1 MRKYFLS
8 YISCLLMMLV
18 GVTACSSDGDAP
30 DEGGSSAGKT
40 CTLHFTIS
48 PAPGGGNGTRANLPT
63 PSGWD
68 NGSVDENMKS
78 WVVAFVD
85 QSSGK
90 VEALVEKN
98 LATPVTQDEVVV
110 SGLKANESYVVYSFA
125 NISSTELGLSKG
137 VNAAAIDF
145 ATLEYAINGND
156 FDVNAKGI
164 PMSNYQDIKIS
175 DDGKKA
181 LDAGGTNEVTQLWT
195 VRMLSKVT
203 VKFKNITNQ
212 AITVNKITI
221 SDITDNPQGNA
232 KNIML
237 LPSTI
242 VNDGKT
248 AQKIYYSESSG
259 WKHLPDNVSK
269 SSFTHQIMTG
279 VGENQKNGIT
289 IAANTSD
296 YDSSD
301 DGANSVSFYVNESIA
316 DKEFPYFVVTLETN
330 VCTER
335 YFMYTGWN
343 QIARNDHHV
352 LKIALSDYK
361 LRLKVE
367 GYSAIGM
374 EPSLEDDGK
383 QLNLTFHM
391 PDDEFHIIPVVTK
404 YGDASNTPVT
414 FTNLKWENISESE
427 TDAEDIVFSSKP
439 VLVAGQNRIEGV
451 MLGELGQK
459 TGPIIYQLSCK
470 VNDGTA
476 DAPTLV
482 YRVAISQDLEWYTSA
497 ARRYGSRTAS
507 TRKAISGLLNNYERK
522 FYRYE

>member
-8 YISCLLMMLV
+8 YISCLLMMLA
-18 GVTACSSDGDAP
+18 GLTACSSDSDASGDS
-30 DEGGSSAGKT
+30 GSSAGKT

-68 NGSVDENMKS
+68 NGSNDENMKS
-78 WVVAFVD
+78 WVVAFVN

-90 VEALVEKN
+90 VEALKEKN
-98 LATPVTQDEVVV
+98 LTLPVTQDEVVV
-110 SGLKANESYVVYSFA
+110 SGLQANESYVVYSFA

-137 VNAAAIDF
+137 TDAANID
-145 ATLEYAINGND
+145 LSNMEYAISGND
-156 FDVNAKGI
+156 FDVKVKGI
-164 PMSNYQDIKIS
+164 PMSNYQDIKTS
-175 DDGKKA
+175 SDGKKA
-181 LDAGGTNEVTQLWT
+181 LDATGNYEVTQLWT
-195 VRMLSKVT
+195 VRMLSKIT
-203 VKFKNITNQ
+203 MKFKNLTNQ
-212 AITVNKITI
+212 DITVKKITI
-221 SDITDNPQGNA
+221 SDITDNPQGNE

-237 LPSTI
+237 MPSNT
-242 VNDGKT
+242 VTDGKT

-259 WKHLPDNVSK
+259 WKHLPENVSK
-269 SSFTHQIMTG
+269 SSFTHQITTG
-279 VGENQKNGIT
+279 EGENQKEGIA

-296 YDSSD
+296 YDTSD
-301 DGANSVSFYVNESIA
+301 DGANCVSFYVNESIA
-316 DKEFPYFVVTLETN
+316 DKEYPYFVVTLETN
-330 VCTER
+330 VGTER
-335 YFMYTGWN
+335 YFMYKDWN

-352 LKIALSDYK
+352 LKVALSDYK

-391 PDDEFHIIPVVTK
+391 PDDEFHIIPSVTK
-404 YGDASNTPVT
+404 YSDNSPVA
-414 FTNLKWENISESE
+414 FTDVQWKKLSESE
-427 TDAEDIVFSSKP
+427 TDAEAKAFSTIP
-439 VLVAGQNRIEGV
+439 QIDARTGYIEGV
-451 MLGELGQK
+451 TLGELGKK

-470 VNDGTA
+470 VNDGTT

-482 YRVAISQDLEWYTSA
+482 YRVAITQDLSWYTNA
-497 ARRYGSRTAS
+497 ARRYNSS
-507 TRKAISGLLNNYERK
+507 TTYSRKAISGLLNNYERK